1 MPPDN
6 GIWLYAF
13 ARLHKQIAR
22 LNTHRSGK
30 ACLLVSDAPP
40 FISGL
45 ELNRAY
51 YEEAV
56 RPILAEYAP
65 DLDYSTALIGYGS
78 DVLGYDTAIST
89 DHEWGPRLL
98 LFLNESTYATRAN
111 EISERLSA
119 SLPTVFHGY
128 STGFSARD
136 TEGVRLMEPA
146 TPGAVRHHIDM
157 HTVHEFISGEL
168 GIDADAQLT
177 AVDWLLMPQQRLLG
191 VTSGAVFHD
200 GLQALIPLREKLAFY
215 PQDVWLYLLAA
226 QWMRISE
233 EEAFVGRCG
242 DLGDEIGSQVIAGRL
257 VRDLMRLCF
266 LMERRYAPYSKWLG
280 TAFSRLA
287 CAPRLQPI
295 LHEALSASDWRER
308 ERSLS
313 AAYEIVAAMHNALDL
328 TPPLA
333 AAVSPYYG
341 RPYLTLY
348 ARRFAEALVT
358 AINDPAMRGIIDR
371 AGLIGG
377 VDQVSDSVDLLTDAH
392 LFTRLRALYE
402 G

>member
-1 MPPDN
+1 MD
-6 GIWLYAF
+6 
-13 ARLHKQIAR
+13 
-22 LNTHRSGK
+22 K
-30 ACLLVSDAPP
+30 ALP

-65 DLDYSTALIGYGS
+65 DLDYSAALIGYGS

-98 LFLNESTYATRAN
+98 LFLDETTYAAQTD
-111 EISERLSA
+111 EINQRLSA
-119 SLPTVFHGY
+119 ELPPVFRGY

-146 TPGAVRHHIDM
+146 TPGVVRHHIDI
-157 HTVHEFISGEL
+157 HAVRGFFAQEL
-168 GIDADAQLT
+168 GVDPDATLN

-200 GLQALIPLREKLAFY
+200 GLHALVPLREKFNYY
-215 PQDVWLYLLAA
+215 PHNIWLYLLAA
-226 QWMRISE
+226 QWTRISQ

-242 DLGDEIGSQVIAGRL
+242 DLGDELGSQVIAARL

-287 CAPRLQPI
+287 CAPRLQPV
-295 LHEALSASDWRER
+295 LHGVLSAPEWHER

-328 TPPLA
+328 TPPLDT
-333 AAVSPYYG
+333 AVSLYYG

-348 ARRFAEALVT
+348 ARRYAEALVM
-358 AINDPAMRGIIDR
+358 AINDPAMRGIIER
-371 AGLIGG
+371 VGLIGG
-377 VDQVSDSVDLLTDAH
+377 IDQVSDSVDLLTDAL

>member
-1 MPPDN
+1 MD
-6 GIWLYAF
+6 
-13 ARLHKQIAR
+13 
-22 LNTHRSGK
+22 
-30 ACLLVSDAPP
+30 DALP

-56 RPILAEYAP
+56 SPLLAEYAP
-65 DLDYSTALIGYGS
+65 DLAYSAALIGYGS

-98 LFLNESTYATRAN
+98 LFLEESTYATHAD
-111 EISERLSA
+111 EMSERLSA
-119 SLPTVFHGY
+119 TLPPAFRGY

-136 TEGVRLMEPA
+136 TEGVRLIEPA
-146 TPGAVRHHIDM
+146 TPGAVRHHIDV
-157 HTVHEFISGEL
+157 HTVRGFFAQEL
-168 GIDADAQLT
+168 GVDPDATLS
-177 AVDWLLMPQQRLLG
+177 AVDWLLMPQHRLLG

-200 GLQALIPLREKLAFY
+200 GLQTLVPLRERLAFY
-215 PQDVWLYLLAA
+215 PHDVWLYLLAV
-226 QWMRISE
+226 QWTRISQ

-242 DLGDEIGSQVIAGRL
+242 DLGDELGSQVIAARL

-287 CAPRLQPI
+287 CAPRLQPV
-295 LHEALSASDWRER
+295 LHEVLGVSDWHER
-308 ERSLS
+308 ELRLS
-313 AAYEIVAAMHNALDL
+313 AAYEIVAAMHNALGL

-333 AAVSPYYG
+333 TAVSPYHG

-348 ARRFAEALVT
+348 ASRFAAALVT
-358 AINDPAMRGIIDR
+358 AIDDPALRGIIDH

-377 VDQVSDSVDLLTDAH
+377 IDQVADSVDLLTDPRLCA
-392 LFTRLRALYE
+392 RLRTLYAA
-402 G
+402 

>member
-1 MPPDN
+1 MD
-6 GIWLYAF
+6 
-13 ARLHKQIAR
+13 
-22 LNTHRSGK
+22 
-30 ACLLVSDAPP
+30 DALP

-56 RPILAEYAP
+56 RRILAEYAS
-65 DLDYSTALIGYGS
+65 DLTYSAALIGYGS

-98 LFLNESTYATRAN
+98 LFLDEPTYAARAD
-111 EISERLSA
+111 EISQRLSVK
-119 SLPTVFHGY
+119 LPTDFRGY

-136 TEGVRLMEPA
+136 AEGVCLMEPA
-146 TPGAVRHHIDM
+146 TPGVVRHHIDF
-157 HTVHEFISGEL
+157 HTIRGFFAQEL
-168 GIDADAQLT
+168 GVDPDTRLN
-177 AVDWLLMPQQRLLG
+177 AVGWLLIPQQRLLG

-200 GLQALIPLREKLAFY
+200 GLQALVPLREKLVFY
-215 PQDVWLYLLAA
+215 PRDVWLYLLAA
-226 QWMRISE
+226 QWTRISQ

-242 DLGDEIGSQVIAGRL
+242 DLGDDLGSQVIAARL

-266 LMERRYAPYSKWLG
+266 LMERRYFPYSKWLG
-280 TAFSRLA
+280 TAFSRLD
-287 CAPRLQPI
+287 CGPRLQPI
-295 LHEALSASDWRER
+295 LFDALSASDWHER

-328 TPPLA
+328 TPPLDT
-333 AAVSPYYG
+333 AVSPYYG

-348 ARRFAEALVT
+348 ARRFAEALVM
-358 AINDPAMRGIIDR
+358 AINDPAMRGIIER
-371 AGLIGG
+371 VGLIGG
-377 VDQVSDSVDLLTDAH
+377 IDQVADSVDLLTDTN
-392 LFTRLRALYE
+392 LCTRLRAIYA

>member
-1 MPPDN
+1 MDET
-6 GIWLYAF
+6 L
-13 ARLHKQIAR
+13 
-22 LNTHRSGK
+22 
-30 ACLLVSDAPP
+30 P

-56 RPILAEYAP
+56 RPILAEYMP
-65 DLDYSTALIGYGS
+65 DLDYSAALIGYGS

-98 LFLNESTYATRAN
+98 LFLGESTYAMQAVA
-111 EISERLSA
+111 ISQRLSA
-119 SLPTVFHGY
+119 KLPPTLRGY

-136 TEGVRLMEPA
+136 AEGVRLMEPA
-146 TPGAVRHHIDM
+146 TQGEVRHHIDF
-157 HTVHEFISGEL
+157 HTVSGFFTQEL
-168 GIDADAQLT
+168 GVDPDAPLSV
-177 AVDWLLMPQQRLLG
+177 VDWLLMPQQRLLG
-191 VTSGAVFHD
+191 ATSGAVFHD
-200 GLQALIPLREKLAFY
+200 GLHMLDSLREKLGYY
-215 PQDVWLYLLAA
+215 PPDVWVYMLAA
-226 QWMRISE
+226 QWTRISQ

-242 DLGDEIGSQVIAGRL
+242 DLGDELGSQVIAARL

-266 LMERRYAPYSKWLG
+266 LMERRYTPYSKWLG

-287 CAPRLQPI
+287 CAPRLQPV
-295 LHEALSASDWRER
+295 LHEVLSASDWHER
-308 ERSLS
+308 ERSLA
-313 AAYEIVAAMHNALDL
+313 AAYELVAAMHNALDL

-333 AAVSPYYG
+333 TAVSPYHE

-348 ARRFAEALVT
+348 ARRFAQALVM
-358 AINDPAMRGIIDR
+358 AINDAAIRGIIDR

-377 VDQVSDSVDLLTDAH
+377 VDQVADSVDLLTDPH
-392 LFTRLRALYE
+392 LCSRLRALYR

>member
-1 MPPDN
+1 MD
-6 GIWLYAF
+6 
-13 ARLHKQIAR
+13 
-22 LNTHRSGK
+22 
-30 ACLLVSDAPP
+30 DALP

-56 RPILAEYAP
+56 RPILAELAP
-65 DLDYSTALIGYGS
+65 DLHYSAALIGYGS

-98 LFLNESTYATRAN
+98 LFLDESTYAIHAN
-111 EISERLSA
+111 EISERLSDA
-119 SLPTVFHGY
+119 LPAVFRGY

-136 TEGVRLMEPA
+136 AEGVRVMEPA
-146 TPGAVRHHIDM
+146 TSGAVRHHVDF
-157 HTVHEFISGEL
+157 HTVPGFFSEEL
-168 GIDADAQLT
+168 GINPDMTLSV
-177 AVDWLLMPQQRLLG
+177 VDWLLIPQQRLLG

-200 GLQALIPLREKLAFY
+200 GLHALDPLREELSYY
-215 PQDVWLYLLAA
+215 PRDVWLYLLAA
-226 QWMRISE
+226 QWTRISE

-242 DLGDEIGSQVIAGRL
+242 DLGDELGSQVIAARL

-287 CAPRLQPI
+287 CASRLQPV
-295 LHEALSASDWRER
+295 LHDALGASDWRER
-308 ERSLS
+308 EGRLS
-313 AAYEIVAAMHNALDL
+313 AAYEIVAAMHNALGL

-333 AAVSPYYG
+333 TAVSPYHG

-348 ARRFAEALVT
+348 AGRFSGALAP

-377 VDQVSDSVDLLTDAH
+377 IDQVADSVDVLTDTNLCA
-392 LFTRLRALYE
+392 RLRALYT

>member
-1 MPPDN
+1 MDEA
-6 GIWLYAF
+6 L
-13 ARLHKQIAR
+13 
-22 LNTHRSGK
+22 
-30 ACLLVSDAPP
+30 P

-51 YEEAV
+51 FEEAV

-65 DLDYSTALIGYGS
+65 DLDYSAALIGYGS

-98 LFLNESTYATRAN
+98 LFLDESTYATRA
-111 EISERLSA
+111 EEVSQRLSA
-119 SLPTVFHGY
+119 NLPPVFRGY

-136 TEGVRLMEPA
+136 AEGVRSMEPA

-157 HTVHEFISGEL
+157 HTVHGFFAQEL
-168 GIDADAQLT
+168 GVDPDEPLS

-200 GLQALIPLREKLAFY
+200 GLHALVPLREKLGFY
-215 PQDVWLYLLAA
+215 PHDVWLYLLAA
-226 QWMRISE
+226 QWTRISQ

-242 DLGDEIGSQVIAGRL
+242 DLGDELGSQVIAARL

-287 CAPRLQPI
+287 CAPRLQPV
-295 LHEALSASDWRER
+295 LHEALSAADWYER
-308 ERSLS
+308 ERRLS

-328 TPPLA
+328 TPPLDT
-333 AAVSPYYG
+333 AVSPYYS

-348 ARRFAEALVT
+348 ARRFAEALVM
-358 AINDPAMRGIIDR
+358 AINDPAMRAIIER
-371 AGLIGG
+371 VELIGG
-377 VDQVSDSVDLLTDAH
+377 VDQVVDSVDLLTDTN
-392 LFTRLRALYE
+392 LCVRLRALYS

>member
-1 MPPDN
+1 MD
-6 GIWLYAF
+6 
-13 ARLHKQIAR
+13 
-22 LNTHRSGK
+22 
-30 ACLLVSDAPP
+30 DALP

-98 LFLNESTYATRAN
+98 LFLDETTYATRAN

-119 SLPTVFHGY
+119 ALPTVFRGY

-146 TPGAVRHHIDM
+146 TPGAVRHHIDF
-157 HTVHEFISGEL
+157 HTIRRFFSQEFGVDPAAPL
-168 GIDADAQLT
+168 C

-200 GLQALIPLREKLAFY
+200 GLQALAPLREKLAFY
-215 PQDVWLYLLAA
+215 PRDVWLYLLAA
-226 QWMRISE
+226 QWTRISQ

-242 DLGDEIGSQVIAGRL
+242 DLGDELGSQVIAARL

-266 LMERRYAPYSKWLG
+266 LMERRYAPYSKWRG
-280 TAFSRLA
+280 AAFARLE
-287 CAPRLQPI
+287 CAPRLQPV
-295 LHEALSASDWRER
+295 LYEVLSASDWRER
-308 ERSLS
+308 ERASL
-313 AAYEIVAAMHNALDL
+313 
-328 TPPLA
+328 
-333 AAVSPYYG
+333 
-341 RPYLTLY
+341 R
-348 ARRFAEALVT
+348 
-358 AINDPAMRGIIDR
+358 
-371 AGLIGG
+371 
-377 VDQVSDSVDLLTDAH
+377 SV
-392 LFTRLRALYE
+392 
-402 G
+402 

>member
-1 MPPDN
+1 MDEA
-6 GIWLYAF
+6 L
-13 ARLHKQIAR
+13 
-22 LNTHRSGK
+22 
-30 ACLLVSDAPP
+30 P
-40 FISGL
+40 FVSGL

-56 RPILAEYAP
+56 RPLLAEYMP
-65 DLDYSTALIGYGS
+65 DFDYSAALIGYGS

-98 LFLNESTYATRAN
+98 LFLDESTYATRAD
-111 EISERLSA
+111 EISQRLSA
-119 SLPTVFHGY
+119 TLPPVFRGY

-136 TEGVRLMEPA
+136 AEGVCRMERA

-157 HTVHEFISGEL
+157 HTVRRFFAQEL
-168 GIDADAQLT
+168 GIDPDMTLN

-191 VTSGAVFHD
+191 ATSGAVFFD
-200 GLQALIPLREKLAFY
+200 GLGVLSPLREKFHYY
-215 PQDVWLYLLAA
+215 PHDVWLYLLAA
-226 QWMRISE
+226 QWTRISE

-242 DLGDEIGSQVIAGRL
+242 DIGDDVGSRVIAARL

-266 LMERRYAPYSKWLG
+266 LMERRYAPYSKWIG

-287 CAPRLQPI
+287 CAPHLQPV
-295 LHEALSASDWRER
+295 LHDALSASGWRER
-308 ERSLS
+308 EGYLS
-313 AAYEIVAAMHNALDL
+313 AAYEMVATMHNGLDL

-333 AAVSPYYG
+333 TAVSPYYG

-358 AINDPAMRGIIDR
+358 NINDPALRGIIDR

-377 VDQVSDSVDLLTDAH
+377 VDQVADSVDLLTDTNMCA
-392 LFTRLRALYE
+392 RLRALYT